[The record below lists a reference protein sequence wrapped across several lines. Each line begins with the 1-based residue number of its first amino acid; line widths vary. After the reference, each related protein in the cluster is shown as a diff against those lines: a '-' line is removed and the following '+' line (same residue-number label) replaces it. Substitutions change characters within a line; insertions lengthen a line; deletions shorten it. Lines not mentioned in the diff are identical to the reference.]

1 VNLSEQPRVQLASQN
16 LPYCTRRG
24 MDTNHNDFQGR
35 AAPVLAVSLTLLVLA
50 TVFVFFR
57 MVSRAAIVK
66 KVATDDYFMVV
77 AWIIAF
83 GLTVSVIWGTR
94 YGLGRHAENIPSEWT
109 STLKKCNYVFS
120 VLYNPALMMSKT
132 SILVFYLTLS
142 KSNHTFRWA
151 TIATL
156 VVVNAGGF
164 ALTMLNVWQCTPVN
178 AVFRTPIPSTASCT
192 DIVTIYLSSA
202 PLNIITDLAILFL
215 PMPILTSMRLPKKQK
230 IILIVTF
237 SFGIF
242 VTAIDVVRIAYL
254 QSAAE
259 TRIANIHSNAN
270 EDNNLT
276 AESTDFNWYA
286 SLSFMWSVAE
296 VNIGIMCACV
306 PALKPLVS
314 RFLPR
319 MLRDAGDV
327 TEKDSSTSGP
337 RNTYNSEMANAHR
350 VPSLA
355 ERPPSP
361 QRANTEPHE
370 DEGPMGMMDFL
381 TTPDMNGSNYPGGAR
396 LDRTTTMLTNTTR
409 HTSLGSP
416 TFFDFVNMNKKKSMV
431 QMTSRESVFPFAMVS
446 LLFFIWGFEYGLIDV
461 LNGQFQQ
468 VARMTPG
475 QTTSIHSAYFVGYLL
490 GPWLVGR
497 WVLNNW
503 GFKACYSV
511 GLSIYACGT
520 LIFWPSAVL
529 TSYPAYLITNVFVG
543 FGLSILEVAA
553 NPFVALCGPP
563 QYAEVRLLLSQ
574 AIQAVGTVIAPL
586 IANRA
591 FFTKHY
597 DADIPSLVDTQYA
610 YLGIALFTVLLAVVY
625 HYVPLPEATTA
636 ELEDASERMDGA
648 NKAKIKNLP
657 VIWIILGL
665 AAFSQFCYVGA
676 QEVNG
681 TVFDNYLAAVVGTDW
696 NVSNYMAVAHTCFAV
711 SRFAAAGL
719 GLFIRPRHLTLL
731 FMSGAV
737 IFQTLAMY
745 LDGRAGLAMILMVF
759 FMEGPLFPLIFA
771 QALRG
776 MGKHTK
782 LASVVVTSAISGGA
796 VFSPISSRLVYH
808 EQKPQFALIVGAVAF
823 GAGLIMPIGVSVFGK
838 VRRVVDPMSWSEA
851 ANDDRPSSTSSV
863 ASRALS
869 IVMMGK
875 RSSKESGVAEFRE
888 RSSNGGTAT

>member
-1 VNLSEQPRVQLASQN
+1 MA
-16 LPYCTRRG
+16 
-24 MDTNHNDFQGR
+24 DHNDFQGR
-35 AAPVLAVSLTLLVLA
+35 AAPVLAVSIALLVLA

-66 KVATDDYFMVV
+66 KVAMDDYFMVV

-83 GLTVSVIWGTR
+83 GLTMSVIWGTR
-94 YGLGRHAENIPSEWT
+94 YGLGRHEENIPPEWV

-151 TIATL
+151 TLATL
-156 VVVNAGGF
+156 FVVNAGGI
-164 ALTMLNVWQCTPVN
+164 ALTFLNIWQCTPVQ
-178 AVFRTPIPSTASCT
+178 AVFKSPIPDSASCT

-237 SFGIF
+237 SFGVF
-242 VTAIDVVRIAYL
+242 VAAVDVVRIAYL

-259 TRIANIHSNAN
+259 TRLANIHSNAN

-286 SLSFMWSVAE
+286 SLSFMWSVVE

-314 RFLPR
+314 KFMPR

-327 TEKDSSTSGP
+327 TEKDSSSISAP
-337 RNTYNSEMANAHR
+337 RYTYTSEMANAHR
-350 VPSLA
+350 VPSLVEEPEA
-355 ERPPSP
+355 
-361 QRANTEPHE
+361 QREQTQSEPCE
-370 DEGPMGMMDFL
+370 EEGPMGMMDFL
-381 TTPDMNGSNYPGGAR
+381 TTPDMNMNGSSQPGGAR
-396 LDRTTTMLTNTTR
+396 LERTTTMLTNTTR
-409 HTSLGSP
+409 NTGPESP
-416 TFFDFVNMNKKKSMV
+416 NFFDFVNMQKKKSMV
-431 QMTSRESVFPFAMVS
+431 QMTGRESVFPFTMVS
-446 LLFFIWGFEYGLIDV
+446 LLFFIWGFEYGLLDV
-461 LNGQFQQ
+461 LNGQFQD
-468 VARMTPG
+468 VARMSPG
-475 QTTSIHSAYFVGYLL
+475 QTTSIHSAYFAGYLI

-553 NPFVALCGPP
+553 NPFIALCGPP

-591 FFTKHY
+591 FFNKSN
-597 DADIPSLVDTQYA
+597 DVPSLVDTQYA

-648 NKAKIKNLP
+648 NKAKIKSVP
-657 VIWIILGL
+657 VIWILLGL
-665 AAFSQFCYVGA
+665 GAFSIFCYVGA

-681 TVFDNYLAAVVGTDW
+681 TAFDQYLAAVVGTNW
-696 NVSNYMAVAHTCFAV
+696 NVNNYMAVAHTCFAV
-711 SRFAAAGL
+711 SRFIAAGL
-719 GLFIRPRHLTLL
+719 GCFIRPRHLLL
-731 FMSGAV
+731 VFFFGAV
-737 IFQTLAMY
+737 VFQALTMHLT
-745 LDGRAGLAMILMVF
+745 GRAGLAMILMVF
-759 FMEGPLFPLIFA
+759 LMEGPLFPLIFA
-771 QALRG
+771 QSLRG

-782 LASVVVTSAISGGA
+782 FASVVITSAISGGA
-796 VFSPISSRLVYH
+796 CFSPISSHILYETQGPR
-808 EQKPQFALIVGAVAF
+808 FAMVVAAVAF
-823 GAGLIMPIGVSVFGK
+823 GAGSIMPIGITVLGK

-851 ANDDRPSSTSSV
+851 ASDGRPSSTSSV

-869 IVMMGK
+869 IVMMVK
-875 RSSKESGVAEFRE
+875 RPSKENGAVEFRE
-888 RSSNGGTAT
+888 RTSNGGTT

>member
-1 VNLSEQPRVQLASQN
+1 
-16 LPYCTRRG
+16 

-35 AAPVLAVSLTLLVLA
+35 AAPVLAVSVTLLALA
-50 TVFVFFR
+50 TVFVFMR
-57 MVSRAAIVK
+57 MMSRAAIVK
-66 KVATDDYFMVV
+66 KVALDDYFMVI
-77 AWIIAF
+77 AWFIAL
-83 GLTVSVIWGTR
+83 GLTMSVILGTLN
-94 YGLGRHAENIPSEWT
+94 GLGRHAQDIPSEWR

-142 KSNHTFRWA
+142 KSNHVFRWA

-178 AVFRTPIPSTASCT
+178 AVFKTPIPNSAKCT

-215 PMPILTSMRLPKKQK
+215 PMPILTTMRLPKKQK

-286 SLSFMWSVAE
+286 SLSFMWSVVE

-306 PALKPLVS
+306 PGIKPLVS

-319 MLRDAGDV
+319 MLRDVGDV
-327 TEKDSSTSGP
+327 TEKDSSSSGP
-337 RNTYNSEMANAHR
+337 RYTYNSEMATAHQ
-350 VPSLA
+350 VPSLEETPA
-355 ERPPSP
+355 CP
-361 QRANTEPHE
+361 QRAYTEPHE

-396 LDRTTTMLTNTTR
+396 LDRTTTMLTNSTR
-409 HTSLGSP
+409 NTGPDSP

-431 QMTSRESVFPFAMVS
+431 HMTGRESVFPFTMVS
-446 LLFFIWGFEYGLIDV
+446 LLFFIWGFEYGLLDV
-461 LNGQFQQ
+461 LNSQFQQ

-529 TSYPAYLITNVFVG
+529 TSYPAYLITNIFVG

-553 NPFVALCGPP
+553 NPFIALCGPP

-648 NKAKIKNLP
+648 NKANIKNIP

-665 AAFSQFCYVGA
+665 AAFSQFLYVGA

-696 NVSNYMAVAHTCFAV
+696 NASNYMAIAHTCFAV

-719 GLFIRPRHLTLL
+719 GLFIRPRLLTM
-731 FMSGAV
+731 FFFTGAV
-737 IFQTLAMY
+737 IFQALAMH
-745 LDGRAGLAMILMVF
+745 LRGRAGLAMILIVF

-776 MGKHTK
+776 MGRHTK
-782 LASVVVTSAISGGA
+782 FASVVMTSSISGGA
-796 VFSPISSRLVYH
+796 VFSPISSHLIYH
-808 EQKPQFALIVGAVAF
+808 EQRPQYALIVGAVAF
-823 GAGLIMPIGVSVFGK
+823 GAGLVMPIGVTVLGK
-838 VRRVVDPMSWSEA
+838 VRRVIDPMSWSEA
-851 ANDDRPSSTSSV
+851 ASDGRPSSTSSV

-875 RSSKESGVAEFRE
+875 RPSKESGTAEFRE
-888 RSSNGGTAT
+888 RSSNGGVATEHTHH

>member
-1 VNLSEQPRVQLASQN
+1 MN
-16 LPYCTRRG
+16 
-24 MDTNHNDFQGR
+24 TNHNAFEGR
-35 AAPVLAVSLTLLVLA
+35 AAPVLAVSVALLVLA

-57 MVSRAAIVK
+57 MLSRAAIVK
-66 KVATDDYFMVV
+66 KIAMDDYFMVV

-83 GLTVSVIWGTR
+83 GLTMSVIWGTR
-94 YGLGRHAENIPSEWT
+94 YGLGRHSQDIPAQWT

-142 KSNHTFRWA
+142 KSNHIFRWA
-151 TIATL
+151 TLATL

-164 ALTMLNVWQCTPVN
+164 ALTMLNVWQCTPVH
-178 AVFRTPIPSTASCT
+178 AVFRSPIPNTASCT

-286 SLSFMWSVAE
+286 SLSFMWSVVE

-319 MLRDAGDV
+319 MLRDVGDV
-327 TEKDSSTSGP
+327 TEKDSSTEGP
-337 RNTYNSEMANAHR
+337 RYTFTSEMANAHR
-350 VPSLA
+350 VPSLTETPA
-355 ERPPSP
+355 PPPRAHSEP
-361 QRANTEPHE
+361 QE
-370 DEGPMGMMDFL
+370 DEDDDGPMGMMDFL
-381 TTPDMNGSNYPGGAR
+381 TTPDMNGPNYPGGAR

-409 HTSLGSP
+409 NTTINTP

-431 QMTSRESVFPFAMVS
+431 QMTNRESVFPFTMVS

-461 LNGQFQQ
+461 LNSQFQQ

-475 QTTSIHSAYFVGYLL
+475 QTTSIHSAYFIGYLL

-529 TSYPAYLITNVFVG
+529 TSYPAYLITNIFVG

-586 IANRA
+586 IAKRA

-597 DADIPSLVDTQYA
+597 DANIPSLVDTQYA
-610 YLGIALFTVLLAVVY
+610 YLGIALFTVLLAVIY

-648 NKAKIKNLP
+648 NKAKIKSVP

-681 TVFDNYLAAVVGTDW
+681 TVFDNYLAAVVGTDL
-696 NVSNYMAVAHTCFAV
+696 NASNYMAVAHTCFAF
-711 SRFAAAGL
+711 SRFVAAGL
-719 GLFIRPRHLTLL
+719 GLFIRPRYLTL
-731 FMSGAV
+731 FFSAGAV
-737 IFQTLAMY
+737 IFQALAMH
-745 LDGRAGLAMILMVF
+745 LNGRAGLAMILMVF

-771 QALRG
+771 QGLRG

-782 LASVVVTSAISGGA
+782 FASVVITSAISGGA
-796 VFSPISSRLVYH
+796 VFSPISSHLVYH

-838 VRRVVDPMSWSEA
+838 VRRVIDPMSWSEA
-851 ANDDRPSSTSSV
+851 ASDGRPSSTSSV

-875 RSSKESGVAEFRE
+875 RPSKENGVAECRE
-888 RSSNGGTAT
+888 RTSNGGAPT

>member
-1 VNLSEQPRVQLASQN
+1 MADMNA
-16 LPYCTRRG
+16 
-24 MDTNHNDFQGR
+24 NHNDFQGR
-35 AAPVLAVSLTLLVLA
+35 AAPVLAVSVALIVLA
-50 TVFVFFR
+50 TIFVFFR
-57 MVSRAAIVK
+57 MVSRGAIVK
-66 KVATDDYFMVV
+66 KIALDDYFMMI
-77 AWIIAF
+77 AWCIAF
-83 GLTVSVIWGTR
+83 GLTMSVIWGTR
-94 YGLGRHAENIPSEWT
+94 YGLGRHQQNIPPEWR

-151 TIATL
+151 TIGTL
-156 VVVNAGGF
+156 VIVNAGGF
-164 ALTMLNVWQCTPVN
+164 ALTMLNVWQCTPIH
-178 AVFRTPIPSTASCT
+178 AVFRNPIPATASCT
-192 DIVTIYLSSA
+192 DVVTIYLSSA

-230 IILIVTF
+230 IILIITF
-237 SFGIF
+237 SFGVF
-242 VTAIDVVRIAYL
+242 VAAVDVVRIAYL
-254 QSAAE
+254 QSASE

-286 SLSFMWSVAE
+286 SLSFMWSVIE

-306 PALKPLVS
+306 PALKPLIS

-327 TEKDSSTSGP
+327 TEKDSSNEGP
-337 RNTYNSEMANAHR
+337 RYTYTSEMADAHR
-350 VPSLA
+350 VPSLSGPPEPSHQTYA
-355 ERPPSP
+355 E
-361 QRANTEPHE
+361 AHE
-370 DEGPMGMMDFL
+370 DDDGPLGMMDFL
-381 TTPDMNGSNYPGGAR
+381 TTPDMNENQYPGGAR
-396 LDRTTTMLTNTTR
+396 LDRTATMLTNTTR
-409 HTSLGSP
+409 NTFPDSP

-431 QMTSRESVFPFAMVS
+431 QMTARESVFPFTMVS
-446 LLFFIWGFEYGLIDV
+446 LLFFIWGFEYGLLDV
-461 LNGQFQQ
+461 LNGQFQS
-468 VARMTPG
+468 VARMSPG

-497 WVLNNW
+497 WVLEHW

-529 TSYPAYLITNVFVG
+529 TSYPAYLITNIFVG
-543 FGLSILEVAA
+543 FGLSVLEVAA
-553 NPFVALCGPP
+553 NPFIALCGPP

-591 FFTKHY
+591 FFNKHY
-597 DADIPSLVDTQYA
+597 DVPSLVDTQYA
-610 YLGIALFTVLLAVVY
+610 YLGIALFTILLAVVY

-636 ELEDASERMDGA
+636 ELEDSCERMDGA
-648 NKAKIKNLP
+648 NKAKYGSIP
-657 VIWIILGL
+657 VIWILLGL
-665 AAFSQFCYVGA
+665 GAFSQFCNVGA

-681 TVFDNYLAAVVGTDW
+681 TAFDQYLAAVVGTDW
-696 NVSNYMAVAHTCFAV
+696 NASNYMAVAHTCFAV
-711 SRFAAAGL
+711 SRFIAAGL
-719 GLFIRPRHLTLL
+719 GLIIRPRHLTLV
-731 FMSGAV
+731 FFAGAV
-737 IFQTLAMY
+737 IFQALSMH
-745 LDGRAGLAMILMVF
+745 LEGRAGLAMVLMVF

-771 QALRG
+771 QSLRG

-782 LASVVVTSAISGGA
+782 LASVVITSSISGGA
-796 VFSPISSRLVYH
+796 VFSPISNHIVERA
-808 EQKPQFALIVGAVAF
+808 QGPQFAMIVAAVAF
-823 GAGLIMPIGVSVFGK
+823 GAGAIMPIGTSVLGK

-851 ANDDRPSSTSSV
+851 ASDGRPSSTSSV

-875 RSSKESGVAEFRE
+875 RGSKESGTAEFRE
-888 RSSNGGTAT
+888 RSSNGGAT

>member
-1 VNLSEQPRVQLASQN
+1 VNETGIFDISHMADMN
-16 LPYCTRRG
+16 
-24 MDTNHNDFQGR
+24 TNHDDFQGR
-35 AAPVLAVSLTLLVLA
+35 AAPVLAVSVALIVLA

-57 MVSRAAIVK
+57 MVSRGAIVK
-66 KVATDDYFMVV
+66 KIALDDYFMMI
-77 AWIIAF
+77 AWCIAF
-83 GLTVSVIWGTR
+83 GLTMSVIWGTR
-94 YGLGRHAENIPSEWT
+94 YGLGRHQENIPPEWK

-151 TIATL
+151 TIGTL
-156 VVVNAGGF
+156 FIVNAGGF
-164 ALTMLNVWQCTPVN
+164 ALTMLNVWQCTPVH
-178 AVFRTPIPSTASCT
+178 AVFRNPIPATASCT

-230 IILIVTF
+230 IILIITF
-237 SFGIF
+237 SFGVF
-242 VTAIDVVRIAYL
+242 VAAVDVVRIAYL

-286 SLSFMWSVAE
+286 SLSFMWSVIE

-306 PALKPLVS
+306 PALKPLIS

-327 TEKDSSTSGP
+327 TEKDSSNSGP
-337 RNTYNSEMANAHR
+337 RYTYTSEMADAHR
-350 VPSLA
+350 VPSLSGPPEPSHQAYA
-355 ERPPSP
+355 E
-361 QRANTEPHE
+361 AHE
-370 DEGPMGMMDFL
+370 DDGPLGMMDFL
-381 TTPDMNGSNYPGGAR
+381 TTPDMNENRYSGGAR
-396 LDRTTTMLTNTTR
+396 LDRTATMLTNTTR
-409 HTSLGSP
+409 NTFPDSP

-431 QMTSRESVFPFAMVS
+431 QMTARESVFPFTMVS
-446 LLFFIWGFEYGLIDV
+446 LLFFIWGFEYGLLDV
-461 LNGQFQQ
+461 LNSQFQS
-468 VARMTPG
+468 VARMSPG

-497 WVLNNW
+497 WVLEHW

-529 TSYPAYLITNVFVG
+529 TSYPAYLITNIFVG

-553 NPFVALCGPP
+553 NPFIALCGPP
-563 QYAEVRLLLSQ
+563 QYAEIRLLLSQ
-574 AIQAVGTVIAPL
+574 GIQAVGTVIAPL

-591 FFTKHY
+591 FFNKSY
-597 DADIPSLVDTQYA
+597 DVPSLVDTQYA
-610 YLGIALFTVLLAVVY
+610 YLGIALFTILLAVVY

-636 ELEDASERMDGA
+636 ELEDSCERMDGA
-648 NKAKIKNLP
+648 NKAKYGSIP
-657 VIWIILGL
+657 VIWILLGL
-665 AAFSQFCYVGA
+665 GAFSQFCNVGA

-681 TVFDNYLAAVVGTDW
+681 TAFDNYLAAVVGTDW
-696 NVSNYMAVAHTCFAV
+696 NASNYMAVAHTCFAV
-711 SRFAAAGL
+711 SRFVAAGM
-719 GLFIRPRHLTLL
+719 GLIIRPRHLMLI
-731 FMSGAV
+731 FFAGSV
-737 IFQTLAMY
+737 IFQALSMH
-745 LDGRAGLAMILMVF
+745 LDGRAGLAMVLMVF

-771 QALRG
+771 QSLRG
-776 MGKHTK
+776 MGRHTK
-782 LASVVVTSAISGGA
+782 LASVVITSAISGGA
-796 VFSPISSRLVYH
+796 AFSPISSHIV
-808 EQKPQFALIVGAVAF
+808 QQAQGPQFAMIVAAVAF
-823 GAGLIMPIGVSVFGK
+823 GAGAIMPIGISMLGK

-851 ANDDRPSSTSSV
+851 ASDGRPSSTSSV

-875 RSSKESGVAEFRE
+875 RGSKESGTAEFRE
-888 RSSNGGTAT
+888 RSSNGAAT